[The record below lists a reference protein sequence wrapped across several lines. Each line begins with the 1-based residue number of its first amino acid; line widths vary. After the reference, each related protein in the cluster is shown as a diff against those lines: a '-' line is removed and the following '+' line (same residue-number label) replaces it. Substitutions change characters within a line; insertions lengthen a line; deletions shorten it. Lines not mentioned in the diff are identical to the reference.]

1 MGRFQGE
8 KYFDFINRVV
18 IRLNDEDMREM
29 FIARTYTA
37 LGSRPEPVVAREH
50 LKPPTVSGFR
60 KRETQPPDLVRL
72 LEQGEGQCLEV
83 KASAFLNFD
92 RLVTK
97 GEPDWSN
104 LRPEFIKA
112 VCGLLNQLNART
124 ATLIVG
130 AVETPR
136 YRQWL
141 DAHNRRYEIGQFT
154 VLGVE
159 EDNPSGDWDKYQR
172 RLMDSLA
179 SAIDPSPVPFIE
191 AFLEEIDHDG
201 TSSTLLR
208 IELTPIG
215 TPFYAKNSDVLWVR
229 SGAQVNPLSQ
239 RTRDDFVGRMA
250 AARQATTPTASE

>member
-1 MGRFQGE
+1 MGRFPGE
-8 KYFDFINRVV
+8 KYFAFINRVV

-37 LGSRPEPVVAREH
+37 LGSRPEPVISMEH
-50 LKPPTVSGFR
+50 LKPPTVSEPR
-60 KRETQPPDLVRL
+60 KREARESADLVRL

-92 RLVTK
+92 RLVNK
-97 GEPDWSN
+97 GEPDWSK

-130 AVETPR
+130 AAETTR
-136 YRQWL
+136 YEQWL
-141 DAHNRRYEIGQFT
+141 DEHNRRYEIGQFT

-191 AFLEEIDHDG
+191 AFLEGLDHDG
-201 TSSTLLR
+201 ASSTLLR
-208 IELTPIG
+208 LELTPIG
-215 TPFYAKNSDVLWVR
+215 TPFYAKDSDVLWVR
-229 SGAQVNPLSQ
+229 SGAQVNSLSQ

-250 AARQATTPTASE
+250 AARQTATSSE